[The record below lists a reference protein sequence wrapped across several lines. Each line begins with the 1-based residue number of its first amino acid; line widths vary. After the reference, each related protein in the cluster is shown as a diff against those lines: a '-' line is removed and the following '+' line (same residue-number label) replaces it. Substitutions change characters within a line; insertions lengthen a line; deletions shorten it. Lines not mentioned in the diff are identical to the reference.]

1 MNSEGNNNHAYEIML
16 VLSNVEFGIDRAVF
30 IITLIYRSIL
40 RYMFPFPQEK
50 KTGMMIYI
58 YTFPL

>member
-1 MNSEGNNNHAYEIML
+1 MNSEGNNNHVYEIML

-50 KTGMMIYI
+50 KTGMMI
-58 YTFPL
+58 

>member
-16 VLSNVEFGIDRAVF
+16 VLSNVDFGIGRAVF

-50 KTGMMIYI
+50 KTDMMIYI